1 MTSNLE
7 SVLRDINKGAGDN
20 VIGLGISQRSYDKV
34 PFSSPR
40 ANYMTYGGI
49 PLYHITEFCGPENS
63 GKTTSAINVI
73 GNYQKRED
81 AKTVVYIDV
90 EHRFD
95 PVWATKLGANVDDM
109 VIYQPMGEPA
119 ETVLQNIRQLLMTND
134 VGFMVLDS
142 IATLVPKAADENDIE
157 HKEMCGVSQI
167 MTKFVNLIVPL
178 LRKYQ
183 CTFIGI
189 NQVRENLKSVYD
201 PYVTPGGKAWKHQC
215 ILRIMFRK
223 GKFIDKDGK
232 ELTMNP
238 ENPAGNIIQMVQL
251 KNTCSRPDRHLSF
264 YTINYTNGVRELEDT
279 IETAQQ
285 LDMITKRGAWYSLY
299 DLETGELLDV
309 KLQGIDSVIKYMRDN
324 PDYYHTFWEKVNEE
338 ICKE

>member
-1 MTSNLE
+1 MNSNLLN
-7 SVLRDINKGAGDN
+7 VLKDINKSAGEN
-20 VIGLGISQRSYDKV
+20 VIGLGSLQKSYDKV

-63 GKTTSAINVI
+63 GKTTSAINII

-81 AKTVVYIDV
+81 AKNVVYIDV

-95 PVWATKLGANVDDM
+95 AVWATKLGAQPDKM
-109 VIYQPMGEPA
+109 IIYQPMGEPA
-119 ETVLQNIRQLLMTND
+119 ETVLENIRQLLMTDD

-189 NQVRENLKSVYD
+189 NQVRENLKSAYD

-238 ENPAGNIIQMVQL
+238 ENPAGNIIQMTQL

-264 YTINYTNGVRELEDT
+264 YTINYTTGIRELEDT
-279 IETAQQ
+279 VETALQFN
-285 LDMITKRGAWYSLY
+285 LINKHGAWYSLY
-299 DLETGELLDV
+299 DFDSGELMDV
-309 KLQGIDSVIKYMRDN
+309 KLQGLDNVVKYLKEN
-324 PDYYHTFWEKVNEE
+324 PEYYKKFWDRVNSEVCAE
-338 ICKE
+338 

>member
-73 GNYQKRED
+73 GNYQKRTD

-264 YTINYTNGVRELEDT
+264 YTINYTTGVRELEDT

>member
-7 SVLRDINKGAGDN
+7 SVLRDINKCAGDN

-73 GNYQKRED
+73 GNYQKRKD

-109 VIYQPMGEPA
+109 IIYQPMGEPA

-264 YTINYTNGVRELEDT
+264 YTINYTTGVRELEDT

-324 PDYYHTFWEKVNEE
+324 PDYYHTFWEKVNKE

>member
-73 GNYQKRED
+73 GNYQKRKD

-264 YTINYTNGVRELEDT
+264 YTINYTTGVRELEDT

>member
-7 SVLRDINKGAGDN
+7 SVLRDINKCAGDN

-73 GNYQKRED
+73 GNYQKRKD

-264 YTINYTNGVRELEDT
+264 YTINYTTGVRELEDT

>member
-20 VIGLGISQRSYDKV
+20 VIGLGISQRNYDKV

-95 PVWATKLGANVDDM
+95 PVWATKLGAKVDDM
-109 VIYQPMGEPA
+109 IIYQPMGEPA

-264 YTINYTNGVRELEDT
+264 YTINYTTGVRELEDT

-309 KLQGIDSVIKYMRDN
+309 KLQGIDSVTKYMRDN